1 MTRIDSPELAR
12 PRRAGKRRRAAVP
25 GFLMGAP
32 AVILFSAM
40 MLVPLALSVYLSFT
54 DWNGY
59 SANPHRIGTANY
71 VRLFHDPD
79 VISAGWITAIIVVV
93 GAIGCNVLGLGYAVL
108 IAKPTRSNRFF
119 RMVFFYP
126 HVISAL
132 IIGFLWSAIL
142 SSGGAVN
149 SMLAAA
155 GRSGIP
161 FLAEPRWALVS
172 LLLVVL
178 WSGFGVSLVLFVAG
192 LQTIPPSLVEAAL
205 IDGAGPWTLFRQVT
219 LPMLAPIVTVS
230 VTLSLVSLIR
240 MYDLVLSLTGGG
252 PAGKTQ
258 TVAYLILG
266 KSFQRDELG
275 YGSAQS
281 VVLVLVTAVVAIC
294 FTVLRRRSDMAVQ
307 S

>member
-1 MTRIDSPELAR
+1 MTKVDSSALAR
-12 PRRAGKRRRAAVP
+12 PPRAGKRWRAGIP
-25 GFLMGAP
+25 GFFMGAP
-32 AVILFSAM
+32 AVILFSVM

-59 SANPHRIGTANY
+59 SPNPNRVGTANY
-71 VRLFHDPD
+71 VRLFKDPD
-79 VISAGWITAIIVVV
+79 VISAGWVTAIIVVV
-93 GAIGCNVLGLGYAVL
+93 GTIGCNVLGLGYAVL

-142 SSGGAVN
+142 SSGGAIN
-149 SMLAAA
+149 SVLEAA
-155 GRSGIP
+155 GHSGLP
-161 FLAEPRWALVS
+161 FLAQPRWALIC
-172 LLLVVL
+172 LIFVVL
-178 WSGFGVSLVLFVAG
+178 WSTFGVSLVLYVAG
-192 LQTIPPSLVEAAL
+192 LQTIPESLIEAAR
-205 IDGAGPWTLFRQVT
+205 IDGAGPWTLFRRIT
-219 LPMLAPIVTVS
+219 LPMLAPIVTVN
-230 VTLSLVSLIR
+230 VTLILVSLIR

-258 TVAYLILG
+258 TVAYLVLG

-281 VVLVLVTAVVAIC
+281 VVLIVVTAVIAIC
-294 FTVLRRRSDMAVQ
+294 FTILRRRSDMAIQ